1 MAESLPFLN
10 STGLI
15 DKILNKIKEAQTPER
30 YTQDF
35 QGAVLGYGSGSAR
48 PFIPL
53 LKKLGFLNSDGK
65 PSDLY
70 HEFRNDDLSGA
81 AMAKAL
87 KIAYAP
93 LFKANEF
100 ADKLSKDKLKSQVI
114 QITGLSS
121 KSKSLNTIVNT
132 FEGLKKHADFD
143 YKPVTDGVES
153 TETKVEIE
161 TDLAPA
167 GNGIPN
173 GQLPLNAQ
181 GRGMNLSYT
190 INLNLPP
197 SKDPEVFNAIF
208 KSLKENLLS

>member
-1 MAESLPFLN
+1 MAESLPLLN

-15 DKILNKIKEAQTPER
+15 DKILVKIKEAQTPER
-30 YTQDF
+30 YTGDF
-35 QGAVLGYGSGSAR
+35 QGTVLGYGSGSAR

-53 LKKLGFLNSDGK
+53 LKKLKFLQSDGK
-65 PSDLY
+65 PTELY

-81 AMAKAL
+81 AMAKGI
-87 KIAYAP
+87 KHAYAP

-121 KSKSLNTIVNT
+121 TAKSVNTIVNT
-132 FEGLKKHADFD
+132 FLGLKKHADFD
-143 YKPVTDGVES
+143 YTPSANSNENM
-153 TETKVEIE
+153 EPEIE
-161 TDLAPA
+161 ANVASVNHQSPS
-167 GNGIPN
+167 P
-173 GQLPLNAQ
+173 QLPIGNQ
-181 GRGMNLSYT
+181 SRGMNLSYT
-190 INLNLPP
+190 INLNLPA

>member
-1 MAESLPFLN
+1 MAESLPFIN

-15 DKILNKIKEAQTPER
+15 DKILIKIKEAQTPER

-35 QGAVLGYGSGSAR
+35 QGTVLGYGSGSAR

-65 PSDLY
+65 PTELY

-81 AMAKAL
+81 AMAKAI

-100 ADKLSKDKLKSQVI
+100 SDKLSKDKLKSQVI

-121 KSKSLNTIVNT
+121 SAKSVNTIVNT
-132 FEGLKKHADFD
+132 FENLKKHADFD
-143 YKPVTDGVES
+143 SKPAAE
-153 TETKVEIE
+153 EIE
-161 TDLAPA
+161 SQDSDAEPVPA
-167 GNGIPN
+167 RRDVSNSH
-173 GQLPLNAQ
+173 LPVKSL

-190 INLNLPP
+190 INLNLPA

-208 KSLKENLLS
+208 RSLKENLLS